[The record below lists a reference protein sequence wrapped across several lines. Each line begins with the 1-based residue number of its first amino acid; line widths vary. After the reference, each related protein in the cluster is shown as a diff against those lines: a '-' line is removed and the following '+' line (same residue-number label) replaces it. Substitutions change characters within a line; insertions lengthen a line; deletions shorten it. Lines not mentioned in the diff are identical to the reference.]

1 MRKAQS
7 AEKRGKWDEYETQ
20 MGLAENIAIRDQ
32 QNLQSIT
39 AKYGDVRDEM
49 LTGINNAIFSKQ
61 LPQQEAELLD
71 AKVKQLMPY
80 GWYNSYSN
88 AQLDGLQKELVNLV
102 GKDSAKDAID
112 KIKKFQ
118 SVKNERTLLEHTQ
131 EGGNVM
137 PVALRYKNPMVH
149 DFAGSPYRDQTYS
162 DLMDQAIYGGHDAL
176 LLKNTFD
183 PGGSASKL
191 VDVGVVFNPD
201 QIRSRFAAFDPLR
214 KTAATAAAAGVAAPD
229 LLAAEQAQQ
238 DAYTQNEMRK
248 FMRQSRQN
256 K

>member
-1 MRKAQS
+1 
-7 AEKRGKWDEYETQ
+7 
-20 MGLAENIAIRDQ
+20 
-32 QNLQSIT
+32 
-39 AKYGDVRDEM
+39 
-49 LTGINNAIFSKQ
+49 
-61 LPQQEAELLD
+61 
-71 AKVKQLMPY
+71 MPY

-149 DFAGSPYRDQTYS
+149 DFAGNPYRDQTYS

-214 KTAATAAAAGVAAPD
+214 KTAATAAAAVVAAPD
-229 LLAAEQAQQ
+229 ILAAEQAQQ